1 MADGT
6 VLPKGEDLRRA
17 VLWISEQGK
26 AEQGWSYAL
35 IEEASRR
42 FNLSPKDEE
51 FLIHF
56 LREQKSGNDG

>member
-1 MADGT
+1 MVDST

-17 VLWISEQGK
+17 VLWLAECGK
-26 AEQGWSYAL
+26 EVGWSFSL
-35 IEEASRR
+35 VEEASRR

-56 LREQKSGNDG
+56 LHERKRGETS

>member
-1 MADGT
+1 MVDGT

-17 VLWISEQGK
+17 VLWMSEHGK
-26 AEQGWSYAL
+26 ERGWNFAL
-35 IEEASRR
+35 IEEASLR

-56 LREQKSGNDG
+56 LHERKRGDTV

>member
-1 MADGT
+1 MTDST

-17 VLWISEQGK
+17 LTWLSESGGEK
-26 AEQGWSYAL
+26 EWSFSL

-56 LREQKSGNDG
+56 LRERRRDGNA